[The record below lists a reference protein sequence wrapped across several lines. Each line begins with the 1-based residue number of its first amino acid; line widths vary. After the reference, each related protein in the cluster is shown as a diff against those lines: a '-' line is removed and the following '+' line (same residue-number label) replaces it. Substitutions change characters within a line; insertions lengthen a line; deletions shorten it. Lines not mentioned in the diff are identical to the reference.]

1 MLSRRLITTF
11 VFVPPF
17 LLGLFTDTPGNLVL
31 AFMGAFCAVWGLAEF
46 YKLTAHLGAKPP
58 RTWLYLVAL
67 VGPFLIYSNHGIGI
81 GLKWSLGWLG
91 LALIGILASIVW
103 NGVVDRAWETFL
115 ASITSIVY
123 ILVPLWLVQVF
134 KLCDDGIWFILF
146 AFFNTWLADTG
157 AYFCGKRFGKHKMSP
172 IISPGKTWEGFA
184 GGILLS
190 VIGVLVIGLLQTALV
205 SEESSARFFW
215 TPGAG
220 QDILRLVLLAF
231 GMVLTANLGD
241 LTESMLKRDLG
252 VKDSGSSLT
261 GHGGFLDIMDS
272 LLINLPLLF
281 IWGILFEN
289 LSLP

>member
-31 AFMGAFCAVWGLAEF
+31 AFMGAGCAIWGLSEF

-58 RTWLYLVAL
+58 RTWLYIVAIL
-67 VGPFLIYSNHGIGI
+67 GPFVIYANYGFDLNLKWMLGWIGI
-81 GLKWSLGWLG
+81 
-91 LALIGILASIVW
+91 ALIGILAFMVK
-103 NGVVDRAWETFL
+103 NGIIERAWETFL

-123 ILVPLWLVQVF
+123 ILIPLWLIQVF
-134 KLCDDGIWFILF
+134 KLSDHGVWFILF

-157 AYFCGKRFGKHKMSP
+157 AYFGGKQFGKHKMSP
-172 IISPGKTWEGFA
+172 TISPGKTWEGFA
-184 GGILLS
+184 SGIILS
-190 VIGVLVIGLLQTALV
+190 VAGVLAVGAIQSGVV
-205 SEESSARFFW
+205 SGEISARFFW
-215 TPGAG
+215 TEGNSS
-220 QDILRLVLLAF
+220 DVLRLAFLAF
-231 GMVLTANLGD
+231 CMVLTANLGD

-289 LSLP
+289 LNLP